1 MSRNTWKTEKQG
13 RREGGEIREK
23 TKKRE
28 GREGKSRD
36 GEKIKMERDQSKD
49 NGRNENRGIFI

>member
-1 MSRNTWKTEKQG
+1 MEDGEAGKEG
-13 RREGGEIREK
+13 RRRNKGKDI
-23 TKKRE
+23 KKRE